1 MNNPSL
7 TATDD
12 NQVRQL
18 LEQWARAT
26 REGRLDEV
34 LEHHAPDVLIYDVLP
49 PMKYEGAAAYRR
61 SWGDWQPNTQ
71 GEAKFELQDLS
82 IVSSN
87 DVAFAHCFI
96 QCGGTLPN
104 GKTLEDLIR
113 ATVCLQEADEAWE
126 VTHQHISRP
135 FQPGGLE

>member
-7 TATDD
+7 TGTDD

-18 LEQWARAT
+18 LEQWARST

-49 PMKYEGAAAYRR
+49 PMKYESAAAYRR

-71 GEAKFELQDLS
+71 GEGKFEVKGVSIAFNFEPPCHVAHALS
-82 IVSSN
+82 
-87 DVAFAHCFI
+87 
-96 QCGGTLPN
+96 
-104 GKTLEDLIR
+104 
-113 ATVCLQEADEAWE
+113 
-126 VTHQHISRP
+126 
-135 FQPGGLE
+135 